1 MKNRIKFLDIAKG
14 IAILAIIAGHT
25 GPDWVKQFVFT
36 FHVPIFFIISGYFLK
51 EGNDVVFVKK
61 KLKQLLT
68 PYVFGCCGIVL
79 GNIIKGMVYKQSID
93 QLLHIA
99 KTWILAS
106 LYGSGTIEYSG
117 LFYARRIGALWFL
130 PALFFAMIIVQ
141 YSIKKPYGYLYIII
155 CSYVGYKTTNMFWL
169 PLSIQAGMF
178 ASIFVYI
185 GYMAKKQ
192 AIFSKDISWATVGGA
207 FSIWIICI
215 FYGGKFYL
223 VRNYCGNG
231 MLDILGGITGSYVI
245 FLACRFVEQHMEKM
259 AVMLTFFGCNSL
271 VALCIHTFDLDV
283 ISWESII
290 LFGKQTLRISEN
302 GVLYILLACRLI
314 IYSVIIAGANK
325 IALYKRK

>member
-141 YSIKKPYGYLYIII
+141 YSIKKPYVPMWDIKRQI
-155 CSYVGYKTTNMFWL
+155 C
-169 PLSIQAGMF
+169 
-178 ASIFVYI
+178 
-185 GYMAKKQ
+185 
-192 AIFSKDISWATVGGA
+192 
-207 FSIWIICI
+207 
-215 FYGGKFYL
+215 
-223 VRNYCGNG
+223 
-231 MLDILGGITGSYVI
+231 
-245 FLACRFVEQHMEKM
+245 
-259 AVMLTFFGCNSL
+259 FGF
-271 VALCIHTFDLDV
+271 H
-283 ISWESII
+283 
-290 LFGKQTLRISEN
+290 
-302 GVLYILLACRLI
+302 
-314 IYSVIIAGANK
+314 
-325 IALYKRK
+325 